1 MGRTMVNGQFEGNS
15 DCRRALSPRE
25 REVAQLVSR
34 GHSNKEIARKLQ
46 LSEGTVKLHLH
57 SVFQKL
63 GAKNWYSLILANF
76 PSPLAGRGT
85 HNTDLKSPDRN
96 I

>member
-1 MGRTMVNGQFEGNS
+1 MGCAMVKDEVEGTGI
-15 DCRRALSPRE
+15 CRRALSPRE
-25 REVAQLVSR
+25 RDVVQLVIR
-34 GHSNKEIARKLQ
+34 GLSNKQVARKLQ

-63 GAKNWYSLILANF
+63 GAKNRYSLILTNLPTASGGAALHNIDLE
-76 PSPLAGRGT
+76 SPE
-85 HNTDLKSPDRN
+85 SE